1 MKLRKLNESG
11 IKQFEQFRNTEPRDN
26 KALSTI
32 VSDTRFSEEIGANI
46 AVQPRTFGTRFD
58 VGEYLDDL
66 FSEAE
71 NLDLNKDKGLWTWL
85 AAFYFEQLCPPGSRP
100 GENARWVPAVGDFR
114 KYYRH
119 LLAGPYHIYCAH
131 RDNPLRALALL
142 ATPPHRPGDIVEQL
156 ASRQELVTNKSVMKV
171 ATTLY
176 IDPKT
181 ARPKRGAASNA
192 RRLADTLN
200 QLDLIWDLYALDP
213 DTLLKLLPS
222 EFLAFAK

>member
-11 IKQFEQFRNTEPRDN
+11 TEEFERFRNTQPRDES
-26 KALSTI
+26 ALSSI
-32 VSDTRFSEEIGANI
+32 VSDARFSEEIGVEI
-46 AVQPRTFGTRFD
+46 AVRQQAFETRFE
-58 VGEYLDDL
+58 VGKYLDGL
-66 FSEAE
+66 FSGAE
-71 NLDLNKDKGLWTWL
+71 DLDKDKGLWTWL

-119 LLAGPYHIYCAH
+119 LLAGPYQIYRAY
-131 RDNPLRALALL
+131 RENPLRALALL

-156 ASRQELVTNKSVMKV
+156 ASRQELVTNKSVIEV
-171 ATTLY
+171 ATRLY

-181 ARPKRGAASNA
+181 SRPKRGAASNA
-192 RRLADTLN
+192 RRFADTLN

-213 DTLLKLLPS
+213 DQLLRLLPS
-222 EFLAFAK
+222 EFLAFAE